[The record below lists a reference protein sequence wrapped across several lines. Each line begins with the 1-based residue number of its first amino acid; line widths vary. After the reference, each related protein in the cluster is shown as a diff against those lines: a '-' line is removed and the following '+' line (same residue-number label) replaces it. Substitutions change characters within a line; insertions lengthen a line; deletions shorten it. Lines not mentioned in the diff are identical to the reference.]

1 MEMPSLSAQATAVL
15 VGRLGPTRSLRSA
28 AATRARIAALQVRP
42 ARHAPPKRLDRKV
55 EFSVDSSHG
64 WPLYTVRPRG
74 AASGRRALYC
84 HGGAWFLEI
93 MSVHWQLI
101 SRLADATGTQFSVPI
116 YPLLPAGS
124 AAKVIPEVTDV
135 AAELL
140 DEAGGENVT
149 LLGDS
154 AGGAMALAVALQ
166 IRDRGLPAPHAI
178 ILISPALDLAFSDP
192 AIADAA
198 PSDPVLG
205 VPGLRA
211 VGPLWCGGLSL
222 DDPLVSPLCGELRG
236 LAPITLFSG
245 TRDVLNADARQL
257 VNKAAEAQVPLD
269 YHEAP
274 GLCHVYP
281 LLPIP
286 EAREAQ
292 AVMERV
298 LRE

>member
-1 MEMPSLSAQATAVL
+1 M
-15 VGRLGPTRSLRSA
+15 
-28 AATRARIAALQVRP
+28 
-42 ARHAPPKRLDRKV
+42 
-55 EFSVDSSHG
+55 
-64 WPLYTVRPRG
+64 YTVRPRG
-74 AASGRRALYC
+74 AVSGRRALYC

-93 MSVHWQLI
+93 MAVHWQLI
-101 SRLADATGTQFSVPI
+101 ARLAAATGTQFSVPI
-116 YPLLPAGS
+116 YPLLPAGN
-124 AAKVIPEVTDV
+124 AAEVIPAISGL

-140 DEAGGENVT
+140 AEAGAENVT
-149 LLGDS
+149 LIGDS
-154 AGGAMALAVALQ
+154 AGGAMAMSVALQ
-166 IRDRGLPAPHAI
+166 LRDRGLPAPHAI

-192 AIADAA
+192 SIAEAA
-198 PSDPVLG
+198 PHDPVLG

-211 VGPLWCGGLSL
+211 VAPLWCGELSL
-222 DDPLVSPLCGELRG
+222 DDPLVSPLCGNLSG

-257 VNKAAEAQVPLD
+257 VRRAAEAQVPLD
-269 YHEAP
+269 YHEAA

>member
-1 MEMPSLSAQATAVL
+1 MPSLGAQATAVL

-28 AATRARIAALQVRP
+28 AATRARIDALQVRP
-42 ARHAPPKRLDRKV
+42 ARYAPPRGLDRKV
-55 EFSVDSSHG
+55 EFSVDTNRG

-93 MSVHWQLI
+93 MAAHWQLI
-101 SRLADATGTQFSVPI
+101 AKLAAATGTQFSVPI
-116 YPLLPAGS
+116 YPLLPTGN
-124 AAKVIPEVTDV
+124 AAEVIPAISDL
-135 AAELL
+135 AAGLL
-140 DEAGGENVT
+140 TEAGGENVT
-149 LLGDS
+149 LIGDS
-154 AGGAMALAVALQ
+154 AGGAMAMAVALQ
-166 IRDRGLPAPHAI
+166 LRDRGLPTPHAI

-198 PSDPVLG
+198 PRDPVLG
-205 VPGLRA
+205 VPGLRVVA
-211 VGPLWCGGLSL
+211 PLWCGELSL
-222 DDPLVSPLCGELRG
+222 DDPLVSPLCGDLSG
-236 LAPITLFSG
+236 LPPITLFSG

-257 VNKAAEAQVPLD
+257 VSKAAEAQVPLD

-281 LLPIP
+281 LLPIR

-298 LRE
+298 LQE